1 MVFIKIMI
9 KKLKNER
16 KKKLNSYKKNKIK
29 NYYLNLKLE
38 NPKK

>member
-9 KKLKNER
+9 KKLKNVR
-16 KKKLNSYKKNKIK
+16 KKKLNSYNKNKTK